1 MCRCGAAG
9 GTVAVVNNPLP
20 ALIAGGC
27 MAALGVM
34 AVLAAVVWGMHQKTQ
49 RLEDNN
55 RVLVRER
62 DEARLVLANQQRTLQ
77 LISQISKA
85 ATDEKQQNTQQ
96 SEEQQGLV
104 RRSLATVPA
113 ASVPVPDDVADR
125 VRRAVCEIRACAAGA
140 DPR

>member
-1 MCRCGAAG
+1 
-9 GTVAVVNNPLP
+9 
-20 ALIAGGC
+20 

-34 AVLAAVVWGMHQKTQ
+34 SVLAAVVWGMHQKTQ

-55 RVLVRER
+55 QVLVRER

-85 ATDEKQQNTQQ
+85 ATNEKQQ
-96 SEEQQGLV
+96 SIV

-113 ASVPVPDDVADR
+113 AAVPVPDDVADR
-125 VRRAVCEIRACAAGA
+125 VRRAVCEIRAGEAGA